1 MFQHFVVFFSI
12 IVLFTVGNLDINTK
26 ADIIDVLKLVHQS
39 TRVWQPSNLIWI
51 ISTFSSGIVFKKMKL
66 IKHVVVKK

>member
-26 ADIIDVLKLVHQS
+26 ADIIDVLKLIHQS

-51 ISTFSSGIVFKKMKL
+51 IFTFSSGIVFKKMKL